1 MRSSEGK
8 YPRERN
14 FLQNL
19 EVMITR
25 AKGMDTESNP
35 EVQRIL
41 NEYKQSRVEVG
52 KFEKINEKVKSMDVI
67 KELGDTKRKT

>member
-1 MRSSEGK
+1 
-8 YPRERN
+8 
-14 FLQNL
+14 
-19 EVMITR
+19 MITR